1 MDFHALTG
9 MVFHPMF
16 AATPTIDTTPMR
28 LDTQARKLIA
38 NPDTRRS
45 WVIFQLML
53 QGRTLADIARA
64 AGVQRQSLYHVFG
77 RNYPRMEIVLAE
89 ALGLRPQQ
97 LFPERYDAHGLPKRR
112 RGVWRKHRNPY
123 FHGGKDTPPEAGT
136 DSQAKAAA

>member
-1 MDFHALTG
+1 
-9 MVFHPMF
+9 MF
-16 AATPTIDTTPMR
+16 AAMPPIDTAKMR
-28 LDTQARKLIA
+28 LDAQAKKLIA
-38 NPDTRRS
+38 KPETRRS

-53 QGRTLADIARA
+53 KGRTLADVARD

-97 LFPERYDAHGLPKRR
+97 LFPERYDTNGLPKRR

-123 FHGGKDTPPEAGT
+123 FHGGKDTPPKAGT
-136 DSQAKAAA
+136 DSQAKVAA